1 MTAWGGAIRP
11 MNRRW
16 RSSWIRAWQFSLRP
30 VRYLASRPRSKV
42 ESRRPSGQTHRRTT
56 IRSISPE
63 GIQETTDMS
72 AKSNLAVKDVKFE
85 VAARERMIPRIN
97 ILAEAVKMA
106 LDTRFNVVES
116 LQFERGYN

>member
-1 MTAWGGAIRP
+1 
-11 MNRRW
+11 
-16 RSSWIRAWQFSLRP
+16 
-30 VRYLASRPRSKV
+30 
-42 ESRRPSGQTHRRTT
+42 
-56 IRSISPE
+56 
-63 GIQETTDMS
+63 MS